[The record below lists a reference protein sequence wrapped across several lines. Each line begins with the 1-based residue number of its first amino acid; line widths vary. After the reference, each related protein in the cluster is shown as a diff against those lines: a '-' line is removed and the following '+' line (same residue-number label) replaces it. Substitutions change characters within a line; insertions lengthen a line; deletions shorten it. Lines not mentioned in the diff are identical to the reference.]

1 MEQYNKIRQKAV
13 AALVV
18 CALLWSTS
26 GFVLKSVR
34 EMDSMRISGYRCL
47 VASLFLLL
55 LRSRLHTRLTI
66 HKDKWFWTG
75 CVSYAGASLLIVLAN
90 QYTTAANAIILQYIA
105 PLFVCI
111 FNAFLLKKRPEKDN
125 YIVIAAVI
133 VGLAFF
139 FQEALSMN
147 RTYMLG
153 NILAIGAG
161 AVMAMQAV
169 SVCQIKNAS
178 SVNLVIIGGG
188 FLNFICCFPFME
200 HTSAPFTDYVCVI
213 FLGICQLG
221 VSYALYS
228 WAVVYLSPLE
238 VILIPAIEPLVNP
251 LLTLLTRGEK
261 ITVHTLLGGVIVVG
275 SITIWSIWKEKN
287 KAV

>member
-169 SVCQIKNAS
+169 SVCQIKNA
-178 SVNLVIIGGG
+178 
-188 FLNFICCFPFME
+188 
-200 HTSAPFTDYVCVI
+200 
-213 FLGICQLG
+213 
-221 VSYALYS
+221 
-228 WAVVYLSPLE
+228 
-238 VILIPAIEPLVNP
+238 
-251 LLTLLTRGEK
+251 
-261 ITVHTLLGGVIVVG
+261 
-275 SITIWSIWKEKN
+275 
-287 KAV
+287 

>member
-1 MEQYNKIRQKAV
+1 MQLSCSISHRY
-13 AALVV
+13 L
-18 CALLWSTS
+18 CAYL
-26 GFVLKSVR
+26 
-34 EMDSMRISGYRCL
+34 M
-47 VASLFLLL
+47 LF
-55 LRSRLHTRLTI
+55 
-66 HKDKWFWTG
+66 F
-75 CVSYAGASLLIVLAN
+75 
-90 QYTTAANAIILQYIA
+90 
-105 PLFVCI
+105 
-111 FNAFLLKKRPEKDN
+111 LKKTGKDN

-213 FLGICQLG
+213 FWGF
-221 VSYALYS
+221 AS
-228 WAVVYLSPLE
+228 WE
-238 VILIPAIEPLVNP
+238 C
-251 LLTLLTRGEK
+251 LTLYTRGQLF
-261 ITVHTLLGGVIVVG
+261 I
-275 SITIWSIWKEKN
+275 
-287 KAV
+287 